1 MKTSL
6 LSDAGSAGSPV
17 AVDDV
22 GVLVGYKAADFTVAA
37 QTYVRELD
45 RWIFFLLVGAFTL
58 VVLAVAVCRKKFF
71 DAVDV
76 SVLHNA
82 SDKLTTGTI
91 ASVSLSGKPFVR
103 YCC

>member
-37 QTYVRELD
+37 QTYVRELEP
-45 RWIFFLLVGAFTL
+45 WIFF
-58 VVLAVAVCRKKFF
+58 FF
-71 DAVDV
+71 
-76 SVLHNA
+76 
-82 SDKLTTGTI
+82 
-91 ASVSLSGKPFVR
+91 
-103 YCC
+103 